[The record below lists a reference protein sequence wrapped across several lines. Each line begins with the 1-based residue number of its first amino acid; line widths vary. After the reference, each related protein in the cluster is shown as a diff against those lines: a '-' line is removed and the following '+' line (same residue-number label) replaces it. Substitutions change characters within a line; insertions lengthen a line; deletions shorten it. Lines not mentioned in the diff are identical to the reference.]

1 MKGCIMGN
9 EKKSARMFESVL
21 FVKIFR
27 TFRIAIH
34 PGKLMIAFSAL
45 AIICLAGLI
54 MDTNKTVIATPDI
67 DNQQTELHLYI
78 ASPDQVPAYLETH
91 EENEQ
96 RNGVFSTLWYFGT
109 VRFHRALNCLF
120 AFDLPAVAANIADC
134 FKAVVWALRY
144 HFFYSI
150 IFFAINLAVIAIAGG
165 AICRMSALQFA
176 HGEKPALTTSL
187 RFSIKRFTS
196 FFTAPLAPV
205 VIIIVLGLFIFL
217 LGLVG
222 NIPWLGEL
230 IMAVCMVL
238 ALIVGALIAVLSIG
252 AVAGFGLM
260 FPAVAYDGS
269 DCFDAISRSLN
280 YVYSRPWRMGF
291 YTAVAAVYGAICY
304 IFVRLFAF
312 LLLWFTHRFL
322 QFGVL
327 VDSSSKEVNKLIA
340 IWPQPSFTDLIGPSG
355 SIPTNWS
362 ESLAG
367 FVTYVFLL
375 VVVGLVVSFVIS
387 FYFSANTIIYSLM
400 RNKVDDTAIED
411 IYTDTSDVEAADAE
425 DSCDNSKPQSKSKTD
440 DEQPPEDNV

>member
-1 MKGCIMGN
+1 MGS
-9 EKKSARMFESVL
+9 EKKSARMFENVL

-34 PGKLMIAFSAL
+34 PGKLMIAFSTV
-45 AIICLAGLI
+45 AIICLSGWI
-54 MDTNKTVIATPDI
+54 MDFSQTVVTTPSI
-67 DNQQTELHLYI
+67 QGQQSELQVYI
-78 ASPDQVPAYLETH
+78 SAPDQVPAYLETH

-96 RNGVFSTLWYFGT
+96 RTGVFSALWNFGT
-109 VRFHRALNCLF
+109 ARFHRALNCLF
-120 AFDLPAVAANIADC
+120 TFDLPAVAANIADC
-134 FKAVVWALRY
+134 FKALVWALRY

-165 AICRMSALQFA
+165 AICRMTALQFA
-176 HGEKPALTTSL
+176 QGQKPALTTSV

-205 VIIIVLGLFIFL
+205 VIIIILGLFIFL

-230 IMAVCMVL
+230 IMTVCMVL

-291 YTAVAAVYGAICY
+291 YTATAAVYGAICY

-322 QFGVL
+322 QFGVM
-327 VDSSSKEVNKLIA
+327 VDSSSRQVNKLIA

-362 ESLAG
+362 ESIAA
-367 FVTYVFLL
+367 FVTYLFLL
-375 VVVGLVVSFVIS
+375 AVVGLVVSFVIS

-411 IYTDTSDVEAADAE
+411 IYTDTSDVETADTE
-425 DSCDNSKPQSKSKTD
+425 DSCDNSKSQSKSKTD
-440 DEQPPEDNV
+440 DEQPPDDNV

>member
-1 MKGCIMGN
+1 
-9 EKKSARMFESVL
+9 
-21 FVKIFR
+21 
-27 TFRIAIH
+27 
-34 PGKLMIAFSAL
+34 
-45 AIICLAGLI
+45 
-54 MDTNKTVIATPDI
+54 
-67 DNQQTELHLYI
+67 
-78 ASPDQVPAYLETH
+78 
-91 EENEQ
+91 
-96 RNGVFSTLWYFGT
+96 
-109 VRFHRALNCLF
+109 
-120 AFDLPAVAANIADC
+120 
-134 FKAVVWALRY
+134 
-144 HFFYSI
+144 
-150 IFFAINLAVIAIAGG
+150 
-165 AICRMSALQFA
+165 
-176 HGEKPALTTSL
+176 
-187 RFSIKRFTS
+187 
-196 FFTAPLAPV
+196 
-205 VIIIVLGLFIFL
+205 
-217 LGLVG
+217 
-222 NIPWLGEL
+222 
-230 IMAVCMVL
+230 
-238 ALIVGALIAVLSIG
+238 
-252 AVAGFGLM
+252 
-260 FPAVAYDGS
+260 
-269 DCFDAISRSLN
+269 
-280 YVYSRPWRMGF
+280 MGF